1 MFSARSEV
9 AARPAPLAETVQ
21 QVAKRFDLIDLTTS
35 EVMDVGLPIDRE
47 AVAAAQ
53 PGDTIFPTPGVHRL
67 SSALPERVAS
77 TSEPMSLLPVRADR
91 PCCALARA
99 VRSRTHG
106 ATL

>member
-1 MFSARSEV
+1 MLALFSSLPAL
-9 AARPAPLAETVQ
+9 AATVSVGDVPAL
-21 QVAKRFDLIDLTTS
+21 
-35 EVMDVGLPIDRE
+35 RE
-47 AVAAAQ
+47 AVADAQ